1 MFHDSLT
8 HLCITPAIE
17 HDLPAVNLILPEQNG
32 KYIFL
37 PAVLHPDQIN
47 NFSVLDIHIE
57 LIQYRL
63 LLCAFAYL
71 F

>member
-17 HDLPAVNLILPEQNG
+17 HDLPAVDLLLSEQNG

-37 PAVLHPDQIN
+37 PAVFHPD
-47 NFSVLDIHIE
+47 
-57 LIQYRL
+57 
-63 LLCAFAYL
+63 
-71 F
+71 